1 MSAPSSNTPSSKAH
15 SSMTRRPKL
24 LVVDDGDRYVELFHA
39 LLRDYDYATRCE
51 LPGPCWECPH
61 REGCTLTHAHD
72 WAEVEQALA
81 RHDDVDAVLLD
92 VRFDLP
98 ASRLLPME
106 GDARARQG
114 LAILEKLRAKKRAL
128 PVVLM
133 TSERELGLEH
143 ATPLSADEH
152 LTLAG
157 DDAFDARALGLLVER
172 LLARRVR
179 SSDDTGFVF
188 GAAMSRLRRDAEVLA
203 RTSLPMLLL
212 GETGTGKSALA
223 ERVIHPA
230 SRRTGRFVAIDL
242 GALPPNLAAAELFGS
257 ARGAFSGAVD
267 RPGRFEEADGGTL
280 FLDEIGNLPLD
291 AQGLLLLALQDGR
304 VTRLGENRARRVDV
318 KLVAATN
325 ADLRARVRDGSFR
338 ADLFARLNPASRLVM
353 PPLRERREDVLP
365 LAQSLV
371 VRRFSHDGS
380 DRALLLAYARAAGI
394 TRLDGARLAFDANDA
409 PRTAITFVLSK
420 ASLSALRAHA
430 WPGNVRE
437 LELLVGNATLL
448 SLADALA
455 AAEEGRRPPLPHVV
469 PLPARLVRELLDG
482 GWLDGAGNAG
492 SVANAS
498 PDKHAQLRDIA
509 RDLEKALFARL
520 FEETEG
526 DFEAMAA
533 RLLQGDP
540 ATNARRVRTR
550 FNQLGLSA
558 RRSRK

>member
-1 MSAPSSNTPSSKAH
+1 VSANKT
-15 SSMTRRPKL
+15 RPKL
-24 LVVDDGDRYVELFHA
+24 LVIDDGDRYVELFHA

-72 WAEVEQALA
+72 WAEVEQTLA

-98 ASRLLPME
+98 ESRLLPME

-114 LAILEKLRAKKRAL
+114 LAILERLRQKKRAL

-133 TSERELGLEH
+133 TSERELGQGH
-143 ATPLSADEH
+143 AAPLAADEH

-179 SSDDTGFVF
+179 ASDDAGFVF
-188 GAAMSRLRRDAEVLA
+188 GASMARLRRDAEVLA
-203 RTSLPMLLL
+203 RTSLPMLIL

-230 SRRTGRFVAIDL
+230 SRRSGRFVAIDL
-242 GALPPNLAAAELFGS
+242 GALPASLAAAELFGS

-280 FLDEIGNLPLD
+280 FLDELGNLPLD

-325 ADLRARVRDGSFR
+325 ADLQARVRDGSFR

-353 PPLRERREDVLP
+353 PPLRDRRDDVLP
-365 LAQSLV
+365 LAQAMV
-371 VRRFSHDGS
+371 THRFAAEGS
-380 DRALLLAYARAAGI
+380 DRALLLAYARAAGLA
-394 TRLDGARLAFDANDA
+394 RVESARLAVDADDA
-409 PRTAITFVLSK
+409 TRGAITFVLAK
-420 ASLSALRAHA
+420 ASLAALRAHA

-437 LELLVGNATLL
+437 LELLIGNAALL

-469 PLPARLVRELLDG
+469 PLSTRLVRELLDG
-482 GWLDGAGNAG
+482 GWPDASTTSVG
-492 SVANAS
+492 SPTRDSKRA
-498 PDKHAQLRDIA
+498 PEHAQLRDLA
-509 RDLEKALFARL
+509 RALEKELFARL
-520 FEETEG
+520 FEETGG

-533 RLLQGDP
+533 RLLRGDP

-558 RRSRK
+558 RRAKR

>member
-1 MSAPSSNTPSSKAH
+1 VSASK
-15 SSMTRRPKL
+15 TRPKL
-24 LVVDDGDRYVELFHA
+24 LVIDDGDRYVELFHA

-72 WAEVEQALA
+72 WAEVEQTLA

-98 ASRLLPME
+98 ESRLLPME

-114 LAILEKLRAKKRAL
+114 LAILERLRQKKRAL

-133 TSERELGLEH
+133 TSERELGQGH
-143 ATPLSADEH
+143 AAPLAADEH

-179 SSDDTGFVF
+179 ASDDAGFVF
-188 GAAMSRLRRDAEVLA
+188 GASMARVRRDAEVLA
-203 RTSLPMLLL
+203 RTSLPMLIL

-230 SRRTGRFVAIDL
+230 SRRSGRFVAVDL
-242 GALPPNLAAAELFGS
+242 GALPASLAAAELFGS

-280 FLDEIGNLPLD
+280 FLDELGNLPRD

-325 ADLRARVRDGSFR
+325 ADLQARVRDGSFR
-338 ADLFARLNPASRLVM
+338 ADLFARLNPATRLVM
-353 PPLRERREDVLP
+353 PPLRERRDDVLP
-365 LAQSLV
+365 LAQAMV
-371 VRRFSHDGS
+371 TRRFAVEGS
-380 DRALLLAYARAAGI
+380 DRALLLAYARTAGLA
-394 TRLDGARLAFDANDA
+394 RVENARLAIDADDA
-409 PRTAITFVLSK
+409 TRGAITFVLAK
-420 ASLSALRAHA
+420 ASLAALRTHA

-437 LELLVGNATLL
+437 LELLVGNAALL

-469 PLPARLVRELLDG
+469 PLPTRLVRELLDG
-482 GWLDGAGNAG
+482 GWPDASTSVG
-492 SVANAS
+492 SPARDSTRA
-498 PDKHAQLRDIA
+498 PEHAQLRDLA
-509 RDLEKALFARL
+509 RALEKELFARL
-520 FEETEG
+520 FEETGG

-533 RLLQGDP
+533 RLLRGDP

-558 RRSRK
+558 RRAKR

>member
-1 MSAPSSNTPSSKAH
+1 VSGAKT
-15 SSMTRRPKL
+15 RPKL
-24 LVVDDGDRYVELFHA
+24 LVIDDGDRYVELFHA

-51 LPGPCWECPH
+51 LPGPCWECAH

-72 WAEVEQALA
+72 WAEVEQTLA

-98 ASRLLPME
+98 ESRLLPME
-106 GDARARQG
+106 GDPRARQG
-114 LAILEKLRAKKRAL
+114 LAILERLRQKKRAL

-133 TSERELGLEH
+133 TSERELGQGH
-143 ATPLSADEH
+143 AAPLAADEH

-179 SSDDTGFVF
+179 ASDDAGFVF
-188 GAAMSRLRRDAEVLA
+188 GASMARLRRDAEVLA
-203 RTSLPMLLL
+203 RTSLPMLIL

-230 SRRTGRFVAIDL
+230 SRRSGRFVAVDL
-242 GALPPNLAAAELFGS
+242 GALPASLAAAELFGS

-280 FLDEIGNLPLD
+280 FLDELGNLPLD

-325 ADLRARVRDGSFR
+325 ADLQARVRDGSFR

-353 PPLRERREDVLP
+353 PPLRERRDDVLP
-365 LAQSLV
+365 LAQAM
-371 VRRFSHDGS
+371 VRRRFAAEGS
-380 DRALLLAYARAAGI
+380 DRALLLAYARAAGLA
-394 TRLDGARLAFDANDA
+394 RVESARLAIDAEDAN
-409 PRTAITFVLSK
+409 RGAITFVLAK
-420 ASLSALRAHA
+420 ASLAALRAHA

-437 LELLVGNATLL
+437 LELLIGNATLL

-469 PLPARLVRELLDG
+469 PLSTRLVRELLDG
-482 GWLDGAGNAG
+482 GWPDASTSVGARTRD
-492 SVANAS
+492 S
-498 PDKHAQLRDIA
+498 KHAPEHTQLRDLA
-509 RDLEKALFARL
+509 RALEKELFARL
-520 FEETEG
+520 FEETGG

-533 RLLQGDP
+533 RLLRGDP

-558 RRSRK
+558 RRAKR

>member
-1 MSAPSSNTPSSKAH
+1 MSGAKT
-15 SSMTRRPKL
+15 RPKL
-24 LVVDDGDRYVELFHA
+24 LVIDDGDRYVELFHA

-51 LPGPCWECPH
+51 LPGPCWECAH

-72 WAEVEQALA
+72 WAEVEQTLA

-98 ASRLLPME
+98 ESRLLPME
-106 GDARARQG
+106 GDPRARQG
-114 LAILEKLRAKKRAL
+114 LAILERLRQKKRAL

-133 TSERELGLEH
+133 TSERELGQGH
-143 ATPLSADEH
+143 AAPLAADEH

-179 SSDDTGFVF
+179 ASDDAGFVF
-188 GAAMSRLRRDAEVLA
+188 GASMARLRRDAEVLA
-203 RTSLPMLLL
+203 RTSLPMLIL

-230 SRRTGRFVAIDL
+230 SRRSGRFVAVDL
-242 GALPPNLAAAELFGS
+242 GALPASLAAAELFGS

-280 FLDEIGNLPLD
+280 FLDELGNLPLD

-325 ADLRARVRDGSFR
+325 ADLQARVRDGSFR

-353 PPLRERREDVLP
+353 PPLRERRDDVLP
-365 LAQSLV
+365 LAQAM
-371 VRRFSHDGS
+371 VRRRFAAEGS
-380 DRALLLAYARAAGI
+380 DRALLLAYARAAGLA
-394 TRLDGARLAFDANDA
+394 RVESARLAIDAEDAN
-409 PRTAITFVLSK
+409 RGAITFVLAK
-420 ASLSALRAHA
+420 ASLAALRAHA

-437 LELLVGNATLL
+437 LELLIGNATLL

-469 PLPARLVRELLDG
+469 PLSTRLVRELLDG
-482 GWLDGAGNAG
+482 GWPDASTSVGARTRD
-492 SVANAS
+492 S
-498 PDKHAQLRDIA
+498 KHAPEHTQLRDLA
-509 RDLEKALFARL
+509 RALEKELFARL
-520 FEETEG
+520 FEETGG

-533 RLLQGDP
+533 RLLRGDP

-558 RRSRK
+558 RRAKR

>member
-1 MSAPSSNTPSSKAH
+1 VSAAKT
-15 SSMTRRPKL
+15 RPKL
-24 LVVDDGDRYVELFHA
+24 LVIDDGDRYVELFHA

-72 WAEVEQALA
+72 WAEVEQTLA

-98 ASRLLPME
+98 ESRLLPME
-106 GDARARQG
+106 GDPRARQG
-114 LAILEKLRAKKRAL
+114 LAILERLRQKKRAL

-133 TSERELGLEH
+133 TSERELGQGH
-143 ATPLSADEH
+143 AAPLAADEH

-179 SSDDTGFVF
+179 ASDDAGFVF
-188 GAAMSRLRRDAEVLA
+188 GASMARLRRDAEVLA
-203 RTSLPMLLL
+203 RTSLPMLIL

-230 SRRTGRFVAIDL
+230 SRRSGRFVAVDL
-242 GALPPNLAAAELFGS
+242 GALPASLAAAELFGS

-280 FLDEIGNLPLD
+280 FLDELGNLPLD

-325 ADLRARVRDGSFR
+325 ADLSARVRDGSFR

-353 PPLRERREDVLP
+353 PPLRERRDDVLP
-365 LAQSLV
+365 LAQAMV
-371 VRRFSHDGS
+371 TRRFAAEGS
-380 DRALLLAYARAAGI
+380 DRALLLAYARAAGLV
-394 TRLDGARLAFDANDA
+394 RVESARLAIDADDA
-409 PRTAITFVLSK
+409 TRGAITFVLAK
-420 ASLSALRAHA
+420 ASLAALRVHA

-437 LELLVGNATLL
+437 LELLIGNAALL

-469 PLPARLVRELLDG
+469 PLSTRLVRELLDG
-482 GWLDGAGNAG
+482 GWPDASTT
-492 SVANAS
+492 SVDS
-498 PDKHAQLRDIA
+498 PTRDSKHAPEHTQLRDLA
-509 RDLEKALFARL
+509 RALEKELFARL
-520 FEETEG
+520 FEETGG

-533 RLLQGDP
+533 RLLRGDP

-558 RRSRK
+558 RRAKR